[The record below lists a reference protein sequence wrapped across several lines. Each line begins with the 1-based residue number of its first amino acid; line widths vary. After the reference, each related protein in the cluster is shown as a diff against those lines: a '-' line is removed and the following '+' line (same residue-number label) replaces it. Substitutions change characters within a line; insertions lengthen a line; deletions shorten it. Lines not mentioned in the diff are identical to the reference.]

1 MIAVVGHGP
10 PAPISMP
17 TNPAPDPPRAAR
29 LAAWLRPRLPRA
41 LGWLVID
48 LLIPAAGFGALS
60 VVYNEILVRQLD
72 RLLATSRVTLLPND
86 LNGTLWLYWWVHRAL
101 VSDAAVQQPD
111 VICWPDGEP
120 LGTNFPNVIDA
131 LLAAPFLEYGGIP
144 AGFNAYLL
152 AIPALG
158 ALAGY
163 LCLRTLTRH
172 RALAFCAAAFF
183 GFNAYTIFEIRMGR
197 PATALIVTLPLFVA
211 AWTLALR
218 TPGRRAWIWI
228 VTSGLLAALAAYHY
242 IPFALW
248 VGLFA
253 ALTAVGRTAFPH
265 RGVRRRQAGIALAIV
280 GLLCVV
286 LSFPYLVQTRS
297 VQLRS
302 EDRSP
307 GAWDED
313 TGDGGGFGATVKRL
327 WRDMRQGRDPSA
339 PRGPRGGETIE
350 KLQRTALPGDFLW
363 RERRLHDR
371 ELELGVSAPLLL
383 LILVLG
389 LVSGRRA
396 RGWLVCTLVF
406 WGLTLGPYVSHQ
418 VGNQLEPTTVAGTQ
432 IATPML
438 WLAKIVPLA
447 GHFLWPFRAAPML
460 LLCLVGTLVVAT
472 DVSARRLEESARRSG
487 DARRRVAGL
496 LLLLG
501 AIACAVLALD
511 AWRQR
516 ALLSLDYTP
525 WQPHPFLSELAM
537 APEGTV
543 VIDLPLGLGEGTA
556 LYQVVHGRPRPE
568 GIRGELIH
576 HHGNSPPA
584 FEGCLREPFH
594 QALWYAGRTGPT
606 AQQKMAEGFTHEAIR
621 QAIRGQLT
629 YLLIHP
635 DAYGELRREGL
646 FVDPGHVSAALQPV
660 FGPPVVDH
668 PNLIVFEVIP
678 EP

>member
-1 MIAVVGHGP
+1 MA
-10 PAPISMP
+10 
-17 TNPAPDPPRAAR
+17 TDPAPDPSHAAR
-29 LAAWLRPRLPRA
+29 LGAWLRPRAPRA
-41 LGWLVID
+41 LGALFID
-48 LLIPAAGFGALS
+48 LLVPAAGFAALS
-60 VVYNEILVRQLD
+60 VVYNEILVRQID
-72 RLLATSRVTLLPND
+72 RLIGTSRVTLMPND
-86 LNGTLWLYWWVHRAL
+86 LNGTVWLYWWVHHAL
-101 VSDAAVQQPD
+101 STDAVVQQPD

-120 LGTNFPNVIDA
+120 LGTNFPNVVDA
-131 LLAAPFLEYGGIP
+131 LLAAPFLGHGGFP
-144 AGFNAYLL
+144 AGFNAFLL

-172 RALAFCAAAFF
+172 RALAWCAAAFF

-197 PATALIVTLPLFVA
+197 PATALIVMLPLFVA

-218 TPGRRAWIWI
+218 SRGRRMWIWT
-228 VTSGLLAALAAYHY
+228 VVAGVLAAIAAYHY
-242 IPFALW
+242 IPFAIW
-248 VGLFA
+248 IGLFA
-253 ALTAVGRTAFPH
+253 ALTAAGRSIFPH
-265 RGVRRRQAGIALAIV
+265 RGIRRRQAGIALAVV
-280 GLLCVV
+280 GLLCVA

-307 GAWDED
+307 GAWDEESAG
-313 TGDGGGFGATVKRL
+313 GDGFGASVKRL
-327 WRDMRQGRDPSA
+327 WRDMRQGRDPAA
-339 PRGPRGGETIE
+339 PRGPRGGETLE
-350 KLQRTALPGDFLW
+350 RLQRTALPGDFLW

-371 ELELGVSAPLLL
+371 ELELGVAAPLLL
-383 LILVLG
+383 LTLVVG
-389 LVSGRRA
+389 LAAGRRA
-396 RGWLVCTLVF
+396 RGWLVCALVF

-418 VGNQLEPTTVAGTQ
+418 VGNQLEPITLAGTK

-438 WLAKIVPLA
+438 PLAKLVPLA

-460 LLCLVGTLVVAT
+460 LLCLVGTLVVGV
-472 DVSARRLEESARRSG
+472 DVAARRLTDSAVRSG
-487 DARRRVAGL
+487 DALRRMAAIL
-496 LLLLG
+496 LLVG
-501 AIACAVLALD
+501 AMVCAVLALD
-511 AWRQR
+511 SWRQR
-516 ALLSLDYTP
+516 ALLSLDYTN
-525 WQPHPFLSELAM
+525 WQPHPFLVELAN

-584 FEGCLREPFH
+584 FEGCLSEPFH
-594 QALWYAGRTGPT
+594 QALWYAGRTGST
-606 AQQKMAEGFTHEAIR
+606 AEQKMAEGFTPAAIG

-629 YLLIHP
+629 YILIHP

-646 FVDPGHVSAALQPV
+646 FVDPGQVAATLQPV

-668 PNLIVFEVIP
+668 PNLIAFEVIP
-678 EP
+678 QP